1 MRLSSP
7 NALSLNLMQVPQS
20 RLQDYVYDKLSALI
34 LNGDI
39 APGQLITV
47 QTLSKAFGVSATPVR
62 EALQK
67 LVAAKALETIAGR
80 SIGIPPLRREQLIEL
95 TRVRVLI
102 EGAAAEWAT
111 PNVSNDVIRQL
122 EGQLSEML
130 IAAKRRDV
138 KAYLRS
144 NTDFHFNIYKLCGSE
159 LTYSIIQGLWLKS
172 VPHFHHMYELDRYTK
187 ANRHHDSVMKAL
199 KARDGVKVRE
209 GICADILTG
218 SELLLANLSSAA
230 IAPMRPRAKQAAK
243 AL

>member
-39 APGQLITV
+39 APGQLMTV

-80 SIGIPPLRREQLIEL
+80 SIGIPPLKREQLIDL
-95 TRVRVLI
+95 TRVRVLV

-111 PNVSNDVIRQL
+111 PNVSDDVIRQL

-130 IAAKRRDV
+130 VAAKRRDV
-138 KAYLRS
+138 KAYLSS

-199 KARDGVKVRE
+199 KARDGVRVRE

-218 SELLLANLSSAA
+218 SELLLANLPNAVA
-230 IAPMRPRAKQAAK
+230 TPVPPRARQSAK